1 MAGPEADRCGIASR
15 ELKLVG
21 GRGTERWAGAGEDVP
36 RTCVFAP
43 NCGRPPTLLSFV
55 RPVIPLF
62 GGRGTLRAAGDG
74 MVRAVPTSPAVGLG
88 RLRVIGL
95 GTLRALDAIAGF
107 DPRPGTFGAIREGA
121 AVPVR
126 PANGF

>member
-1 MAGPEADRCGIASR
+1 
-15 ELKLVG
+15 
-21 GRGTERWAGAGEDVP
+21 
-36 RTCVFAP
+36 
-43 NCGRPPTLLSFV
+43 
-55 RPVIPLF
+55 
-62 GGRGTLRAAGDG
+62 
-74 MVRAVPTSPAVGLG
+74 MVRAVPASLADGLG

-95 GTLRALDAIAGF
+95 GILRALFDAIAGF